1 MFWTTLLSTLIATA
15 ASSAPLGAALGLTG
29 LIILQ
34 FFVNGATSLALN
46 AVWNVLNEFTLS
58 AIPLFIIMGEV
69 MLASGVSQR
78 IYAALSTVFNRVP
91 GNLLHTNI
99 AVCTVFGAISGSSLS
114 TAAAVG
120 AVAYPEMRQ
129 RGYDRR
135 MVVGSLA
142 GGGTLGLLIPPS
154 LSLLIYGS
162 LTETSI
168 GQLFLGGIIPGLL
181 IALCFMGYILVRCL
195 KDRSLYP
202 VEPEELEIPFLQKLK
217 SLLSIWPVAGLVF
230 AVMGTIVLGIATP
243 TEAAGVGVV
252 SAIALGFLWGDLT
265 LHKLVDCFRHAAI
278 TYGSIGFVVVGAVI
292 LAQSISILGVPQAL
306 IEAIEEL
313 GWDRYWVLLLVILCY
328 VLLGCLFDG
337 LSLMVM
343 TLPIVFP
350 LLTGLGF
357 DPIWLGVIVT
367 ILIEIGQVTPPV
379 GLNLSVIVAVTN
391 HEIGLGKTAL
401 ATVPYWLLL
410 LLGILLLTLFPDLVL
425 YLPQN
430 HF

>member
-1 MFWTTLLSTLIATA
+1 
-15 ASSAPLGAALGLTG
+15 
-29 LIILQ
+29 
-34 FFVNGATSLALN
+34 
-46 AVWNVLNEFTLS
+46 
-58 AIPLFIIMGEV
+58 
-69 MLASGVSQR
+69 
-78 IYAALSTVFNRVP
+78 
-91 GNLLHTNI
+91 
-99 AVCTVFGAISGSSLS
+99 
-114 TAAAVG
+114 
-120 AVAYPEMRQ
+120 
-129 RGYDRR
+129 
-135 MVVGSLA
+135 
-142 GGGTLGLLIPPS
+142 
-154 LSLLIYGS
+154 LIYGS

-181 IALCFMGYILVRCL
+181 MALCFMAYILVRCL
-195 KDRSLYP
+195 RDRSLYP
-202 VEPEELEIPFLQKLK
+202 VEPELQIPFLQKLK

-265 LHKLVDCFRHAAI
+265 FRKLVDCFRQAAI

-410 LLGILLLTLFPDLVL
+410 LLGILVLTLFPDLVL

>member
-15 ASSAPLGAALGLTG
+15 ATSAPLGAALGLTG

-120 AVAYPEMRQ
+120 AIAYPEMSQ

-181 IALCFMGYILVRCL
+181 MALCFMAYILVRCL
-195 KDRSLYP
+195 RDRSLYP
-202 VEPEELEIPFLQKLK
+202 VEPEMRISFLQKLK

-265 LHKLVDCFRHAAI
+265 FRKLVDCFRQAAI

-306 IEAIEEL
+306 IESIKEL
-313 GWDRYWVLLLVILCY
+313 GGDRYLVLLLVILCY

-379 GLNLSVIVAVTN
+379 GLNLSVIVAVTD
-391 HEIGLGKTAL
+391 HEIGLGKTAM

>member
-120 AVAYPEMRQ
+120 AVAYPEMSQ

-181 IALCFMGYILVRCL
+181 MALCFMAYILVRCL
-195 KDRSLYP
+195 RDRSLYP
-202 VEPEELEIPFLQKLK
+202 VEPELQIPFLQKLK

-265 LHKLVDCFRHAAI
+265 FRKLVDCFRQAAI

-313 GWDRYWVLLLVILCY
+313 GWDRYWVLLLVVLCY

-401 ATVPYWLLL
+401 ATVPY
-410 LLGILLLTLFPDLVL
+410 
-425 YLPQN
+425 
-430 HF
+430 

>member
-120 AVAYPEMRQ
+120 AVAYPEMSQ

-181 IALCFMGYILVRCL
+181 MALCFMAYILVRCL
-195 KDRSLYP
+195 RDRSLYP
-202 VEPEELEIPFLQKLK
+202 VEPELQIPFLQKLK

-265 LHKLVDCFRHAAI
+265 FRKLVDCFRQAAI

-367 ILIEIGQVTPPV
+367 ILI
-379 GLNLSVIVAVTN
+379 AVSYT
-391 HEIGLGKTAL
+391 H
-401 ATVPYWLLL
+401 
-410 LLGILLLTLFPDLVL
+410 LTLPTIYSV
-425 YLPQN
+425 
-430 HF
+430 

>member
-15 ASSAPLGAALGLTG
+15 ATSAPLGAALGLTG

-120 AVAYPEMRQ
+120 AVAYPEMSQ

-168 GQLFLGGIIPGLL
+168 GQLFWEDYSGAVDGALLHGLYSC
-181 IALCFMGYILVRCL
+181 ACL
-195 KDRSLYP
+195 ESSLYP
-202 VEPEELEIPFLQKLK
+202 IEP
-217 SLLSIWPVAGLVF
+217 
-230 AVMGTIVLGIATP
+230 
-243 TEAAGVGVV
+243 
-252 SAIALGFLWGDLT
+252 
-265 LHKLVDCFRHAAI
+265 
-278 TYGSIGFVVVGAVI
+278 
-292 LAQSISILGVPQAL
+292 
-306 IEAIEEL
+306 
-313 GWDRYWVLLLVILCY
+313 
-328 VLLGCLFDG
+328 
-337 LSLMVM
+337 
-343 TLPIVFP
+343 
-350 LLTGLGF
+350 
-357 DPIWLGVIVT
+357 
-367 ILIEIGQVTPPV
+367 
-379 GLNLSVIVAVTN
+379 
-391 HEIGLGKTAL
+391 
-401 ATVPYWLLL
+401 
-410 LLGILLLTLFPDLVL
+410 
-425 YLPQN
+425 
-430 HF
+430 

>member
-15 ASSAPLGAALGLTG
+15 ATSAPLGAALGLTG

-34 FFVNGATSLALN
+34 FFANGATSLALN

-120 AVAYPEMRQ
+120 AVAYPEMSQ

-181 IALCFMGYILVRCL
+181 MALCFMAYILLRCL
-195 KDRSLYP
+195 RDRSLYP
-202 VEPEELEIPFLQKLK
+202 VEPEMRISFLQKLK

-265 LHKLVDCFRHAAI
+265 FRKLVDCFRQAAI

-306 IEAIEEL
+306 IESIEEL

-391 HEIGLGKTAL
+391 HEIGLDKTAL

-410 LLGILLLTLFPDLVL
+410 LLGILLLTFFPDLVL

>member
-15 ASSAPLGAALGLTG
+15 ATSAPLGAALGLTG

-120 AVAYPEMRQ
+120 AVAYPEMSQ

-181 IALCFMGYILVRCL
+181 MALCFMAYILVRCL
-195 KDRSLYP
+195 RDRSLYP
-202 VEPEELEIPFLQKLK
+202 VESAMRISFLQKLK

-265 LHKLVDCFRHAAI
+265 FRKLVDCFRQAAI

-306 IEAIEEL
+306 IESIEEL